1 MGLSLIPMEQG
12 SGLGSGNLSL
22 STWTYQIGLEGEQQE
37 LDKLSAANS
46 SLWKNGQPAPRNK
59 NLIWPRLQLTEGV
72 GPLSLNL
79 CSMGK
84 GQAKLECEKGWR
96 ITSVSFTSFGTPKGS
111 CSIFTQGSCDS
122 DVLGMVKKECLGHE
136 ACSIPLTTDKLGD
149 PRPREL
155 KTLTIQAL
163 CST

>member
-59 NLIWPRLQLTEGV
+59 NLIWYKYGEG
-72 GPLSLNL
+72 S
-79 CSMGK
+79 SKGK
-84 GQAKLECEKGWR
+84 WAEHRAILAG
-96 ITSVSFTSFGTPKGS
+96 
-111 CSIFTQGSCDS
+111 
-122 DVLGMVKKECLGHE
+122 
-136 ACSIPLTTDKLGD
+136 
-149 PRPREL
+149 
-155 KTLTIQAL
+155 
-163 CST
+163 